1 MGMYAMPER
10 IPSPALVWCMCII
23 WVATLSA
30 CATGPIP
37 AALQMPPG
45 PLPTL
50 HEVRNDPAAHLGQPV
65 RWGGTIAQIENLPS
79 ETQLELVSRP
89 LGNTTR
95 PQETDLTEGRFVA
108 ILPGFLDPAIY
119 APGRELTLV
128 GQIEGTL
135 SRTIGTHPYAF
146 VLIRAQAHH
155 LWPEREVLPPY
166 PLHWNPWFYDPWYA
180 PHPFHRPWPYH

>member
-10 IPSPALVWCMCII
+10 IPTPALVWCMCII

-30 CATGPIP
+30 CATAPIP
-37 AALQMPPG
+37 TALQMPPG

-79 ETQLELVSRP
+79 ETQLEMVARP

-108 ILPGFLDPAIY
+108 ILPGFLDPATY

-128 GQIEGTL
+128 GHIEGTL
-135 SRTIGTHPYAF
+135 TRSIGAHPYAF

-155 LWPEREVLPPY
+155 LWPERQELPPY

-180 PHPFHRPWPYH
+180 PHPFHRPWPY